1 METEVTGEERG
12 IPGSQHPWWWWSVWQ
27 YLSLKGIFSGRD
39 LLSFHCK
46 KLFIAAWLLKEAQ
59 TRHSPWT
66 SWGGSR
72 CIFQK
77 RSLHPPFASPSAP
90 CTFLSNW
97 KIKTHE
103 GFTSPNS
110 RTGSSPYPE
119 TQPRARSAGRGPGR
133 LRGRRRISCPS
144 PWRRWRRGKG
154 LPFPQPCRQSTG
166 CSRPRRR
173 WTCPPRC
180 RRSELRAPFRS
191 PCPRGCN

>member
-1 METEVTGEERG
+1 METKATGEERG

-77 RSLHPPFASPSAP
+77 RSHHPPSASPPAP

-133 LRGRRRISCPS
+133 LRGRRR
-144 PWRRWRRGKG
+144 
-154 LPFPQPCRQSTG
+154 
-166 CSRPRRR
+166 RPRLPGRAR
-173 WTCPPRC
+173 AEMEA
-180 RRSELRAPFRS
+180 RSAAGTAS
-191 PCPRGCN
+191 AGARGAGGAAAAEG